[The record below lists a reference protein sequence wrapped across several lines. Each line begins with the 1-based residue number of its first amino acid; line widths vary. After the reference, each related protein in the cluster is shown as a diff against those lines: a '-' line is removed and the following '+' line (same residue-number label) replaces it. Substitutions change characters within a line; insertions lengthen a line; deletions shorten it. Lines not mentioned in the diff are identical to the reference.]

1 MNKETFWKIIDE
13 VNASVD
19 GNDKETVLKK
29 TVEKLMEYEPCEIN
43 AWENILDFYHDLA
56 NREHLWAA
64 LAAIGEQYTDAE
76 FDHFRAWLISKGHDV
91 YVNALQDPDSLA
103 ALDIPKNSTEFEA
116 FWYVAE
122 YAYDRRKVYDKFGED
137 GVKDEFEKWMTQK
150 GKKMEDNYG
159 QFPDPEYS
167 LEFYLDKWFHQEISL
182 KHGLD
187 KEYHLDK
194 PDQDTMEEILEEIKL
209 GEDISSDWTVEQLHE
224 IVPKLY
230 EKYKPVMQM
239 Q

>member
-19 GNDKETVLKK
+19 SNDKEAVLKK
-29 TVEKLMEYEPCEIN
+29 TAEKLMEYEPGEIN
-43 AWENILDFYHDLA
+43 EWENILDFYHDLA
-56 NREHLWAA
+56 KREKLWAA
-64 LAAIGEQYTDAE
+64 CAAIGDHYTDDGFE
-76 FDHFRAWLISKGHDV
+76 YFRAWLISKGHDV
-91 YVNALQDPDSLA
+91 YMNALQDPDTLA
-103 ALDIPKNSTEFEA
+103 ELDIPKNSAEFES

-167 LEFYLDKWFHQEISL
+167 LEFYLEKWFIQEISL

-187 KEYHLDK
+187 KEFQLDK
-194 PDQDTMEEILEEIKL
+194 PDQDTTEAILEELQL
-209 GEDISSDWTVEQLHE
+209 GKDIPNDWTVEQLHE

-230 EKYKPVMQM
+230 EKHKPVMQM

>member
-1 MNKETFWKIIDE
+1 MDKKTFWKIIDE

-19 GNDKETVLKK
+19 SNDREAVLKK
-29 TVEKLMEYEPCEIN
+29 TVEKLMEYEPGEIN
-43 AWENILDFYHDLA
+43 EWENILDFYHDLA
-56 NREHLWAA
+56 KREHLWAA
-64 LAAIGEQYTDAE
+64 LAAMGEHYTDAE

-91 YVNALQDPDSLA
+91 YVNALQDPDTLA
-103 ALDIPKNSTEFEA
+103 ELDIPKNSAEFEA

-137 GVKDEFEKWMTQK
+137 GVKGEFEKWMIQK
-150 GKKMEDNYG
+150 GKKMKDNYG

-167 LEFYLDKWFHQEISL
+167 LEFYLDKWFFQEISL
-182 KHGLD
+182 IYELD
-187 KEYHLDK
+187 KDFEVNDPEYYTVK
-194 PDQDTMEEILEEIKL
+194 EILEELQL
-209 GEDISSDWTVEQLHE
+209 GEDISNDWTIDQLNE